1 MTEITE
7 SIKLK
12 VSESEIHEIIEEI
25 KDKSSR
31 EVALM
36 ILEERKKAENDV
48 LTGLSNRRVWEE
60 EVKRFAAHT
69 ERTEEPLTVALIDID
84 NLKTTNDTLGHDIGD
99 QLIIFVAEALK
110 ATGIRESDTIAR
122 IGGDE
127 FACLFPN
134 ANLEGAKLFTERF
147 RTEIDKRRKNFAEG
161 VGLPENVVDVS
172 IGLSQR
178 EAKEKIETTIKRADD
193 NLYVEKDIKKSN
205 YGKK

>member
-7 SIKLK
+7 SIKLNI
-12 VSESEIHEIIEEI
+12 SESEIHETIEEI

-48 LTGLSNRRVWEE
+48 LTGLANRRVWEE

-69 ERTEEPLTVALIDID
+69 ERTEEPLTIALIDID

-134 ANLEGAKLFTERF
+134 AKLEGAKLFTERL
-147 RTEIDKRRKNFAEG
+147 RTEIDKKRKSFAEG
-161 VGLPENVVDVS
+161 VGLPENAVDVS

>member
-48 LTGLSNRRVWEE
+48 LTGLANRRVWEE
-60 EVKRFAAHT
+60 ETKRFAAYT
-69 ERTEEPLTVALIDID
+69 ERTKEPLTVALIDID
-84 NLKTTNDTLGHDIGD
+84 NLKTTNDTLGHDVGD

-134 ANLEGAKLFTERF
+134 ANLEGAKLFIERF
-147 RTEIDKRRKNFAEG
+147 RTEIDKKRKNFAEG
-161 VGLPENVVDVS
+161 VGLPENAVDVS

>member
-7 SIKLK
+7 SIKLNA
-12 VSESEIHEIIEEI
+12 SESKIHEVIEEI

-36 ILEERKKAENDV
+36 ILEERRKAEYDV
-48 LTGLSNRRVWEE
+48 LTGLANRRIWEE
-60 EVKRFAAHT
+60 EVKKFAAHT
-69 ERTEEPLTVALIDID
+69 ERTGEPLTIALIDID
-84 NLKTTNDTLGHDIGD
+84 NLKQTNDTLGHDIGD

-110 ATGIRESDTIAR
+110 ATGIRGSDTIAR

-134 ANLEGAKLFTERF
+134 ANLEGAKLFTERL
-147 RTEIDKRRKNFAEG
+147 RTEIDKRRKGFAEG
-161 VGLPENVVDVS
+161 VGLPENTVDIS

-178 EAKEKIETTIKRADD
+178 KAREKINITIKRADD
-193 NLYVEKDIKKSN
+193 DLYVEKDIKKSN

>member
-147 RTEIDKRRKNFAEG
+147 RTEIDKKRKNFAEG

-178 EAKEKIETTIKRADD
+178 EAKEKIEITIKRADD